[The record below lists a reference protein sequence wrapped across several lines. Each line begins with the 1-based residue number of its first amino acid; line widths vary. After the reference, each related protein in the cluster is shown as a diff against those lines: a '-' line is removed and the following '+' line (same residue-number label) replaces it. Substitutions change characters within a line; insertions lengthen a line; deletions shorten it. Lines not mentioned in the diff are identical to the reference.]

1 VAFTRDRDWE
11 RWLTRHHR
19 TSTGVW
25 LRIAKRDSGRASVTY
40 AEALDTALCF
50 GWIDGQKRPGDAR
63 TWLQKFTP
71 RQPRSIWSRINRAKI
86 GTLSRR
92 GRMRA
97 AGRAAVERA
106 KQGGQWIAAYD
117 SQSRAT
123 VPPDFRAALERAP
136 AARAF
141 FATLS
146 RGNRYAVLFRIRTAK
161 RPETRARRIREFIA
175 MLRRK
180 ETLHG

>member
-1 VAFTRDRDWE
+1 
-11 RWLTRHHR
+11 R
-19 TSTGVW
+19 TSNGVW
-25 LRIAKRDSGRASVTY
+25 LRIAKRDSGRPSVTY
-40 AEALDTALCF
+40 PEALETALCF
-50 GWIDGQKRPGDAR
+50 GWIDGQKRPGDTR

-71 RQPRSIWSRINRAKI
+71 RRPRSIWSRINRTKI
-86 GTLSRR
+86 AALTRQ

-106 KQGGQWIAAYD
+106 KQGGQWSAAYH
-117 SQSRAT
+117 SQSRA
-123 VPPDFRAALERAP
+123 VIPPDFRAALDGAP
-136 AARAF
+136 AAKAF
-141 FATLS
+141 FATVTS
-146 RGNRYAVLFRIRTAK
+146 ANRYAVLYRIQTAK